1 MAEKKNDFLTYKG
14 KPLVRNGNT
23 IYYGDMNDDF
33 VIMMRIL
40 SSKEFGD
47 TDLASKVS
55 VQLVNTDPNVS
66 IKEKIVKTSEKKDV
80 LANKILTADVF
91 EQTKTNGL
99 KELWNE
105 AQDIEITLD
114 FITYGSNL
122 IKKLL
127 SKVLPKI

>member
-14 KPLVRNGNT
+14 KPLVRSGNT
-23 IYYGDMNDDF
+23 IYYGDMNDDY

-66 IKEKIVKTSEKKDV
+66 IKEKIVKTSEKKGLYAAMDI
-80 LANKILTADVF
+80 ADSWLTRAL
-91 EQTKTNGL
+91 N
-99 KELWNE
+99 
-105 AQDIEITLD
+105 
-114 FITYGSNL
+114 
-122 IKKLL
+122 
-127 SKVLPKI
+127 PKDE

>member
-23 IYYGDMNDDF
+23 IYYGDMNDDY

-47 TDLASKVS
+47 TDPASKVS

-66 IKEKIVKTSEKKDV
+66 IKEKIVKTSETKGLYAAMDIADIWLTRALNPKD
-80 LANKILTADVF
+80 
-91 EQTKTNGL
+91 E
-99 KELWNE
+99 
-105 AQDIEITLD
+105 
-114 FITYGSNL
+114 
-122 IKKLL
+122 
-127 SKVLPKI
+127 

>member
-66 IKEKIVKTSEKKDV
+66 IKEKIVKTSEKKGLYAAMDI
-80 LANKILTADVF
+80 ADIWLTRAL
-91 EQTKTNGL
+91 N
-99 KELWNE
+99 
-105 AQDIEITLD
+105 
-114 FITYGSNL
+114 
-122 IKKLL
+122 
-127 SKVLPKI
+127 PKDESFQI

>member
-66 IKEKIVKTSEKKDV
+66 IKEKIVKTSEKKGLYAAMDI
-80 LANKILTADVF
+80 ADIWLTRAL
-91 EQTKTNGL
+91 N
-99 KELWNE
+99 
-105 AQDIEITLD
+105 
-114 FITYGSNL
+114 
-122 IKKLL
+122 
-127 SKVLPKI
+127 SKDE

>member
-23 IYYGDMNDDF
+23 IYYGDMNDDL

-66 IKEKIVKTSEKKDV
+66 IKEKIVKTSEKKGLYAAMDI
-80 LANKILTADVF
+80 ADIWLTRAL
-91 EQTKTNGL
+91 N
-99 KELWNE
+99 
-105 AQDIEITLD
+105 
-114 FITYGSNL
+114 
-122 IKKLL
+122 
-127 SKVLPKI
+127 PKDE

>member
-66 IKEKIVKTSEKKDV
+66 IKEKIVKTSEKKGLYAAMDI
-80 LANKILTADVF
+80 ADIWLTRAL
-91 EQTKTNGL
+91 N
-99 KELWNE
+99 
-105 AQDIEITLD
+105 
-114 FITYGSNL
+114 
-122 IKKLL
+122 
-127 SKVLPKI
+127 PKGE

>member
-14 KPLVRNGNT
+14 KPLVWNGNT

-66 IKEKIVKTSEKKDV
+66 IKEKIVKTSEKKGLYAAMDI
-80 LANKILTADVF
+80 ADIWLTRAL
-91 EQTKTNGL
+91 N
-99 KELWNE
+99 
-105 AQDIEITLD
+105 
-114 FITYGSNL
+114 
-122 IKKLL
+122 
-127 SKVLPKI
+127 PKDE

>member
-66 IKEKIVKTSEKKDV
+66 IKEKIVKTSEKKGLYAAMDI
-80 LANKILTADVF
+80 ANIWLTRAL
-91 EQTKTNGL
+91 N
-99 KELWNE
+99 
-105 AQDIEITLD
+105 
-114 FITYGSNL
+114 
-122 IKKLL
+122 
-127 SKVLPKI
+127 PKDE

>member
-66 IKEKIVKTSEKKDV
+66 IKEKMVKTSEKKGLYAAMDI
-80 LANKILTADVF
+80 ADIWLTRAL
-91 EQTKTNGL
+91 N
-99 KELWNE
+99 
-105 AQDIEITLD
+105 
-114 FITYGSNL
+114 
-122 IKKLL
+122 
-127 SKVLPKI
+127 PKDE

>member
-47 TDLASKVS
+47 TDRASKVS

-66 IKEKIVKTSEKKDV
+66 IKEKIVKTSEKKGLYAAMDI
-80 LANKILTADVF
+80 ADIWLTRAL
-91 EQTKTNGL
+91 N
-99 KELWNE
+99 
-105 AQDIEITLD
+105 
-114 FITYGSNL
+114 
-122 IKKLL
+122 
-127 SKVLPKI
+127 PKDE

>member
-1 MAEKKNDFLTYKG
+1 MAEKKNDFFTYKG

-66 IKEKIVKTSEKKDV
+66 IKEKIVKTSEKKGLYAAMDI
-80 LANKILTADVF
+80 ADIWLTRAL
-91 EQTKTNGL
+91 N
-99 KELWNE
+99 
-105 AQDIEITLD
+105 
-114 FITYGSNL
+114 
-122 IKKLL
+122 
-127 SKVLPKI
+127 PKDE

>member
-1 MAEKKNDFLTYKG
+1 MAEKQNDFLTYKG

-66 IKEKIVKTSEKKDV
+66 IKEKIVKTSEKKGLYAAMDI
-80 LANKILTADVF
+80 ADIWLTRAL
-91 EQTKTNGL
+91 N
-99 KELWNE
+99 
-105 AQDIEITLD
+105 
-114 FITYGSNL
+114 
-122 IKKLL
+122 
-127 SKVLPKI
+127 PKDE

>member
-47 TDLASKVS
+47 IDLASKIS

-66 IKEKIVKTSEKKDV
+66 IKEKIVKTSEKKGLYAAMDI
-80 LANKILTADVF
+80 ADIWLTRAL
-91 EQTKTNGL
+91 N
-99 KELWNE
+99 
-105 AQDIEITLD
+105 
-114 FITYGSNL
+114 
-122 IKKLL
+122 
-127 SKVLPKI
+127 PKDE

>member
-23 IYYGDMNDDF
+23 IYYGDMNDDY

-66 IKEKIVKTSEKKDV
+66 IKEKIVKTSEKKGLYAAMDI
-80 LANKILTADVF
+80 ADIWLTRA
-91 EQTKTNGL
+91 L
-99 KELWNE
+99 K
-105 AQDIEITLD
+105 
-114 FITYGSNL
+114 
-122 IKKLL
+122 
-127 SKVLPKI
+127 PKDE

>member
-14 KPLVRNGNT
+14 KPLVRHGNT

-66 IKEKIVKTSEKKDV
+66 IKEKIVKTSEKKGLYAAMDI
-80 LANKILTADVF
+80 ADIWLTRAL
-91 EQTKTNGL
+91 N
-99 KELWNE
+99 
-105 AQDIEITLD
+105 
-114 FITYGSNL
+114 
-122 IKKLL
+122 
-127 SKVLPKI
+127 PKDE

>member
-14 KPLVRNGNT
+14 KPLVRSGNT
-23 IYYGDMNDDF
+23 IYYGDMNDDY

-66 IKEKIVKTSEKKDV
+66 IKEKIVKTSEKKGLYAAMDI
-80 LANKILTADVF
+80 ADIWLTRAL
-91 EQTKTNGL
+91 N
-99 KELWNE
+99 
-105 AQDIEITLD
+105 
-114 FITYGSNL
+114 
-122 IKKLL
+122 
-127 SKVLPKI
+127 PKDE